1 MSGPGF
7 IPAGRTSVVKKGGLQ
22 LQVQTEYAQRPAPRI
37 TTTILNGGQV
47 VNKIE
52 RALDHEI
59 SSLDEQARVEV
70 SLKRQ
75 HQEVIGILQD
85 QPTAKPDIAA
95 NDGAPESEWAGKLM
109 AIPGV
114 QKVYALDNDG
124 NFFSDSGSREF
135 RNTFGPI
142 FRNIRELMTIFGTLS
157 GADCSRESGVY
168 EVERDRLYF
177 ASVGS
182 ECYFIIVRRV
192 NVTTNYEQEI
202 KSCLKIGSLN

>member
-1 MSGPGF
+1 M
-7 IPAGRTSVVKKGGLQ
+7 
-22 LQVQTEYAQRPAPRI
+22 QVQTEYAQRPAPRL
-37 TTTILNGGQV
+37 TTTISNSGQV

-75 HQEVIGILQD
+75 HQEVIGILQE
-85 QPTAKPDIAA
+85 Q
-95 NDGAPESEWAGKLM
+95 SEQQAGNQGDAGGSAGEWTDRLL

-124 NFFSDSGSREF
+124 NFFSDSGSEEF
-135 RNTFGPI
+135 RKTFAPI
-142 FRNIRELMTIFGTLS
+142 FRNIRELMTVFNPMPDT
-157 GADCSRESGVY
+157 DCARETGVY

-182 ECYFIIVRRV
+182 ECYFVIVRRV

-202 KSCLKIGSLN
+202 KSSLKAGAFI

>member
-1 MSGPGF
+1 M
-7 IPAGRTSVVKKGGLQ
+7 VKKGDLQ
-22 LQVQTEYAQRPAPRI
+22 LQVQTEYAQRPAPRL
-37 TTTILNGGQV
+37 TTTILNAGQV

-59 SSLDEQARVEV
+59 TTLDEQARVEV

-75 HQEVIGILQD
+75 HQEVLGILQEHD
-85 QPTAKPDIAA
+85 HSKADKSGAA
-95 NDGAPESEWAGKLM
+95 GEPCGESTERLL

-124 NFFSDSGSREF
+124 NFFSDSGSEEF
-135 RNTFGPI
+135 RTTFGPI
-142 FRNIRELMTIFGTLS
+142 FRNIRELMTVFGLVS
-157 GADCSRESGVY
+157 GDGCTRESGVY

-202 KSCLKIGSLN
+202 KAGLKIGSSR

>member
-1 MSGPGF
+1 M
-7 IPAGRTSVVKKGGLQ
+7 VKKGDLL
-22 LQVQTEYAQRPAPRI
+22 LQVQTEYAQRPAPRL

-52 RALDHEI
+52 RALGHEI

-75 HQEVIGILQD
+75 HQEVIGILQEQSQQQSD
-85 QPTAKPDIAA
+85 NRVDA
-95 NDGAPESEWAGKLM
+95 GRSVGGSGSESADRLS

-124 NFFSDSGSREF
+124 NFFSDSHSEEF
-135 RNTFGPI
+135 QSTFAPI
-142 FRNIRELMTIFGTLS
+142 FRNLRELMTVFSPLPGTNC
-157 GADCSRESGVY
+157 ARESGVY

-182 ECYFIIVRRV
+182 ECYFIVVRRV
-192 NVTTNYEQEI
+192 NVTTDYEQEI
-202 KSCLKIGSLN
+202 KSSLKVGSFI

>member
-1 MSGPGF
+1 M
-7 IPAGRTSVVKKGGLQ
+7 VKKGDLQ

-37 TTTILNGGQV
+37 TTTILNAGQV

-85 QPTAKPDIAA
+85 QSAQQSHNAGI
-95 NDGAPESEWAGKLM
+95 DGVPESEWAGKLM
-109 AIPGV
+109 TIPGV

-124 NFFSDSGSREF
+124 NFFSDSGSEEF
-135 RNTFGPI
+135 RKAFGPI
-142 FRNIRELMTIFGTLS
+142 FRNIRELMTVFGPIS
-157 GADCSRESGVY
+157 GTDCTRESGVY

-177 ASVGS
+177 ASTGG
-182 ECYFIIVRRV
+182 ECYFVIVRRV

-202 KSCLKIGSLN
+202 KSCLEIGSAG